1 MRTVLRYFLL
11 ALGLAIFGWF
21 LHRAGSEEILS
32 AFVKLGWFAPLILV
46 PYCIVYVIDTIGWR
60 FAFGKGWGQRI
71 AFLTL
76 FRVRW
81 AGEAINNVIPSAYVG
96 GEALKVYLLKKRG
109 IPASDATASVV
120 IGKTAQT
127 LSQVIFIGLGSLA
140 FTQLADSRSGLGL
153 GMIVVLLLG
162 IAVVGALFGWQRQ
175 GLFAVLFKLARGLKL
190 RMSALE
196 INREKLLRIDH
207 QISGFYRQDKKSFLL
222 SASAYLLGWMADT
235 FEIFLVAYLMGVPIG
250 WTQALAVEAFVGVAK
265 VMGLFV
271 PGALGI
277 QESGIVFLCRSAGLP
292 EGFGVAYAIIRR
304 GREVVYA
311 LVGWLLVYIEEVSL
325 KQLAGHIALGSRND
339 L

>member
-1 MRTVLRYFLL
+1 MRTALRYLFLG
-11 ALGLAIFGWF
+11 LGLAIFGWF
-21 LHRAGSEEILS
+21 LHRAGSDEILS

-46 PYCIVYVIDTIGWR
+46 PYGVVYVIDTIGWR
-60 FAFGKGWGQRI
+60 FAFGKDFRNRV

-109 IPASDATASVV
+109 TSASDATASVA

-127 LSQVIFIGLGSLA
+127 LSQVVFIGLGILA
-140 FTQLADSRSGLGL
+140 FMQLADNRSGLVL
-153 GMIVVLLLG
+153 GMILALLMG
-162 IAVVGALFGWQRQ
+162 IAVVGALFAWQRQ
-175 GLFAVLFKLARGLKL
+175 GLFAVLFKLVCALKL
-190 RMSALE
+190 RIKAFES
-196 INREKLLRIDH
+196 NRDKLLRIDH
-207 QISGFYRQDKKSFLL
+207 QISEFYLRDKKSFLL
-222 SASAYLLGWMADT
+222 SAGAYLIGWIADT
-235 FEIFLVAYLMGVPIG
+235 FEILLVAFLMGMPMG
-250 WTQALAVEAFVGVAK
+250 WMQALAVEAFVGVAK
-265 VMGLFV
+265 VVGLFV
-271 PGALGI
+271 PGALGV

-304 GREVVYA
+304 GREVAYA
-311 LVGWLLVYIEEVSL
+311 LIGWLLVYVEEVSL